1 MKNLDDDVYSFG
13 YIILESIVGP
23 SVSAKKESFMLNDMV
38 ISSSTLQSLD
48 NNEIYLHSGLSEGMC
63 EFKYLSLTITRKT
76 TKIHKK

>member
-38 ISSSTLQSLD
+38 STSLFSS
-48 NNEIYLHSGLSEGMC
+48 
-63 EFKYLSLTITRKT
+63 
-76 TKIHKK
+76 